1 VTALDERPNPARRLL
16 PIQEGGVAVSTP
28 TNTTPS
34 TEVATRQPK
43 KVAVHVGVPLKGL
56 DEAYR
61 LSQALAM
68 AGLMPKDLRG
78 KPSDV
83 LAILLYGQEVGLAP
97 MQAIQGIYVVNSR
110 PTLAAQTWLALLRR
124 AGHRAYVPCKT
135 CDGAGEEHMPGRA
148 HADHRYDPDHDE
160 RRCRMTIVRGDT
172 GAMHTEKFDLDDA
185 KTAGLAHKDIWK
197 AHPRRMTLA
206 RAVSNCA
213 RFICPEVA
221 MGFYSEGEEFDDVE
235 DIAPGVFHVADPTPG
250 AAASEDSA
258 PIDEAEIV
266 APESAREEVSRI
278 AEEFNFAEQ
287 PSDRARETNVCT
299 ECNQTGHYDDEH
311 DPEFG
316 SQGTIDGAP

>member
-1 VTALDERPNPARRLL
+1 M
-16 PIQEGGVAVSTP
+16 STP
-28 TNTTPS
+28 TSTTTPS

-43 KVAVHVGVPLKGL
+43 KVAVNVGVPLKGL

-124 AGHRAYVPCKT
+124 SGHRAFVPCKT
-135 CDGAGEEHMPGRA
+135 CDGAGEDHLPGKP

-160 RRCRMTIVRGDT
+160 RRCRVTIVRGDT

-185 KTAGLAHKDIWK
+185 KTAGLAGKDIWK

-221 MGFYSEGEEFDDVE
+221 MGFYAEGEELDDAD
-235 DIAPGVFHVADPTPG
+235 DIAPGVFHVAEPAVG
-250 AAASEDSA
+250 ARTTGPAAGSA

-266 APESAREEVSRI
+266 EPEAAREEVSRI
-278 AEEFNFAEQ
+278 AEEFDFAGSA
-287 PSDRARETNVCT
+287 SDQARAQNVCT
-299 ECNQTGHYDDEH
+299 ECGQTGHFDDEH
-311 DPEFG
+311 DPDFG
-316 SQGTIDGAP
+316 AQGTIDGAP

>member
-1 VTALDERPNPARRLL
+1 M
-16 PIQEGGVAVSTP
+16 STP
-28 TNTTPS
+28 TS

-43 KVAVHVGVPLKGL
+43 KIAVNVGVPLRGL

-97 MQAIQGIYVVNSR
+97 MQSIQGIYVVNSR

-124 AGHRAYVPCKT
+124 AGHRAFVPCKT
-135 CDGAGEEHMPGRA
+135 CDGAGEEHQPGGSR
-148 HADHRYDPDHDE
+148 ADHRYEPDHDE
-160 RRCRMTIVRGDT
+160 RHCRMTIVRGDT

-185 KTAGLAHKDIWK
+185 KTAGLANKDIWK

-221 MGFYSEGEEFDDVE
+221 MGFYAEGEELDDEQGE
-235 DIAPGVFHVADPTPG
+235 DAPGVFHTADPTPAAPAATVIEEAELVEP
-250 AAASEDSA
+250 AAAR
-258 PIDEAEIV
+258 AEV
-266 APESAREEVSRI
+266 GRI
-278 AEEFNFAEQ
+278 AEEFDFTQQTQTAD
-287 PSDRARETNVCT
+287 PAREMNVCT
-299 ECNQTGHYDDEH
+299 ECGQTGHYDDEH
-311 DPEFG
+311 DPAMG
-316 SQGTIDGAP
+316 GVQGTIGDAP